1 MADVTAIE
9 QGRGS
14 PVNMLTLQ
22 IQALDAT
29 RLESLSIIFILTKCE
44 PIYKLQSKEVYDVT

>member
-44 PIYKLQSKEVYDVT
+44 PIYKLQSKE